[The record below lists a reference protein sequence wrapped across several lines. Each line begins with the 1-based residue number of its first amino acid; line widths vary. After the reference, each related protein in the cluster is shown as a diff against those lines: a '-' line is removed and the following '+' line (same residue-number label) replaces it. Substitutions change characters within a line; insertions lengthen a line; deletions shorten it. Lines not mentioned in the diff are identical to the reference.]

1 MLEGNMLNEKL
12 DVRKAWRCKSL
23 KGTLTYLRKEIPE
36 HFCCDQEKRPFVK
49 GSGLCDRTVL

>member
-1 MLEGNMLNEKL
+1 MLEGNMLNGKL

-23 KGTLTYLRKEIPE
+23 KEILTYLRKEIPE
-36 HFCCDQEKRPFVK
+36 HFCCDQETRPFVK